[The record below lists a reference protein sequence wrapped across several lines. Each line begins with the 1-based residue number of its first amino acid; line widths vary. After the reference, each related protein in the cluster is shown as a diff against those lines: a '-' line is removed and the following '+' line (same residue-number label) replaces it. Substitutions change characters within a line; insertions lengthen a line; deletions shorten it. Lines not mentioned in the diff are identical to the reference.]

1 MIMPLTCQNSRAQG
15 RRRDCTQCTGRQ
27 CTQCTHCTGIRFWS
41 GGQWPSVMQCPAQ
54 WRHSTWLP
62 AHNTPL
68 WLQAQYHSHQR
79 VQRADTCL
87 WRWQSDNQGTKWML
101 TPSGCSV
108 VYHHF
113 VMKVGF
119 QEPVNQVMSEVWM
132 SQGWYTRI
140 IALTMCSCC
149 RVLHIRQKQQI
160 FDWNWG
166 NAMQLLM
173 FMFTLLLVVP
183 ARKL

>member
-27 CTQCTHCTGIRFWS
+27 CTQCTGIRFWS

-68 WLQAQYHSHQR
+68 WLQAQYHSHER

-101 TPSGCSV
+101 TRSDWIWSLLCGVPSFCDEGWVPGTSEPSDEWSLNEPRMIHQDNCT
-108 VYHHF
+108 
-113 VMKVGF
+113 GF
-119 QEPVNQVMSEVWM
+119 GYVLMLLCVPYKTETANLW
-132 SQGWYTRI
+132 WRT
-140 IALTMCSCC
+140 AL
-149 RVLHIRQKQQI
+149 I
-160 FDWNWG
+160 
-166 NAMQLLM
+166 
-173 FMFTLLLVVP
+173 FMFT
-183 ARKL
+183 AGAC